1 MPCDLNRIVKLK
13 PRAIRLVESNDLQ
26 VAEVIAKV
34 TMLAITSKIQDPIL
48 LWQLVE

>member
-1 MPCDLNRIVKLK
+1 MPCDLNSFVKLK

-26 VAEVIAKV
+26 VAEVIANMM
-34 TMLAITSKIQDPIL
+34 TLAITSKIQDPIL